1 MTSIIDNIK
10 INWVDNMLNV
20 SDKKYDLII
29 LSHVMQEIDDGAEIC
44 RVLDILWRSLK
55 PDGMFLLIEPGSPK
69 GSRQIHDARQIFITR
84 REFPQF
90 ENYVY
95 KSDVSTANII
105 APCPHDGACPLAK
118 DKLNWCHFSQ
128 IVQRWPK
135 EVFPYHQ
142 REHPEKS
149 EKFSY
154 LLLKNGNT
162 PRSIGLREDRSSYDY
177 ITQSYFWSRVI

>member
-69 GSRQIHDARQIFITR
+69 GSR
-84 REFPQF
+84 
-90 ENYVY
+90 
-95 KSDVSTANII
+95 
-105 APCPHDGACPLAK
+105 
-118 DKLNWCHFSQ
+118 
-128 IVQRWPK
+128 
-135 EVFPYHQ
+135 
-142 REHPEKS
+142 
-149 EKFSY
+149 
-154 LLLKNGNT
+154 
-162 PRSIGLREDRSSYDY
+162 
-177 ITQSYFWSRVI
+177 